1 MAMLGTVF
9 GIAGTKIVE
18 WFTGDDMTNDNNKLM
33 DNQISIM
40 ELTGETLKNMSDNMN
55 KNNKQLNDNIWM
67 PLWLQNKLEAFDK
80 KQKNILNMMLKN
92 TMDINSETLPTEMLS
107 QHVRIMVSKLK
118 NDQRLLG
125 NSMTSKIWNIYKL
138 ASVSQIIKLSDSII
152 TIVKIPLVRD
162 IFQCERIIAVP
173 FHSENQTKKLAITYE
188 YLFTNAEMQQY
199 YLVGKEE
206 KETCNETIEDH
217 TICELNRVAIKMNK
231 HGKHECEYELRK
243 NNSNE
248 CNEITLHG
256 KQHWENIKNNQWL
269 YAANNSRAKITCKE
283 REYSV
288 TLNGSGILTLEPR
301 CKLETE
307 EIWINNVPTQTTDA
321 NAEKLNWN
329 TFAPEG
335 AKNSVSITELNNK
348 IKQLRHQ
355 YRQSTVNKFMFG
367 FGICIIIII
376 FFMFINEGHPTI
388 KIVHPKSLIKI

>member
-1 MAMLGTVF
+1 MLGTVF

-173 FHSENQTKKLAITYE
+173 FHSENRTKKLAITYE

-206 KETCNETIEDH
+206 KETCKGTIEDH

-248 CNEITLHG
+248 CNEIT
-256 KQHWENIKNNQWL
+256 
-269 YAANNSRAKITCKE
+269 
-283 REYSV
+283 
-288 TLNGSGILTLEPR
+288 
-301 CKLETE
+301 
-307 EIWINNVPTQTTDA
+307 
-321 NAEKLNWN
+321 
-329 TFAPEG
+329 
-335 AKNSVSITELNNK
+335 
-348 IKQLRHQ
+348 
-355 YRQSTVNKFMFG
+355 
-367 FGICIIIII
+367 
-376 FFMFINEGHPTI
+376 
-388 KIVHPKSLIKI
+388 